1 MTLPAWLD
9 PLFDAEEMGAADAFA
24 TSERGVPSLE
34 LMERAGE
41 GLARVAAEVAD
52 ARGEA
57 GAIRVVIGKGNN
69 GGDGLVAARVLR
81 ERGREVEV
89 LSTAALD
96 ELRGDAATN
105 LERLPGDAPVEGA
118 DAELL
123 RGSAAVIDALLGTGF
138 AGEPRE
144 PAAGAIA
151 AINQSEA
158 PVVACD
164 VPSGVDAATG
174 EVAGDAVRAVAT
186 ATFHAPK
193 IGLHVAPGALHA
205 GHVHPI
211 EIGIPRDAP
220 SAAGAGLISDRV
232 LELVPSRTRAGS
244 KFDAGTVVIAGGM
257 RGLTG
262 APTMAALAAMRT
274 GAGYVQL
281 AVPESTE
288 TVFAQKLL
296 EAMTAGQPEAD
307 GTHSEAG
314 ADGVAQLAERA
325 GAVVVGPGIGRSDAA
340 VAFARAAAARVEV
353 PLLIDA
359 DGLNAHAGALEALRD
374 RRAPTVLTP
383 HAGELARLL
392 ETDSAGVGARRLAS
406 AREAAERS
414 GSIVVLKGDDTIV
427 ATPEGLV
434 AVSRGG
440 SPSLA
445 TAGTGDVLSGVIA
458 TFLAKGLETFA
469 AAAAG
474 VLAHAR
480 AGRVAAARF
489 GADHTIASDVIDAVP
504 AALRGPATARERR
517 AAEGAA
523 EPERTRR
530 INR

>member
-1 MTLPAWLD
+1 VALPSWLD

-41 GLARVAAEVAD
+41 ALARVAAEVAD
-52 ARGEA
+52 AHGPG
-57 GAIRVVIGKGNN
+57 GAIRIVIGKGNN
-69 GGDGLVAARVLR
+69 GGDGLAAARVLR

-96 ELRGDAATN
+96 ELRGDAAAN
-105 LERLPGDAPVEGA
+105 LERLPGEAPLEGV
-118 DAELL
+118 DAERL

-138 AGEPRE
+138 SGAPRE
-144 PAAGAIA
+144 PMAGAIA
-151 AINQSEA
+151 AINRSEA

-164 VPSGVDAATG
+164 VPSGVDAASG
-174 EVAGDAVRAVAT
+174 EVQGDAVRAVAT

-205 GHVHPI
+205 GEVHPV

-220 SAAGAGLISDRV
+220 SASRAGLISDRV
-232 LELVPSRTRAGS
+232 LALVPSRMRAGS

-288 TVFAQKLL
+288 TVFALKLL

-314 ADGVAQLAERA
+314 AAGVVELAERA
-325 GAVVVGPGIGRSDAA
+325 GAVVLGPGIGRSNGA
-340 VAFARAAAARVEV
+340 VAFARATAERVEV

-359 DGLNAHAGALEALRD
+359 DGLNAHAGALELLRE
-374 RRAPTVLTP
+374 RTAPTVLTP

-392 ETDSAGVGARRLAS
+392 ETDSASVGARRLA
-406 AREAAERS
+406 AVQDAADRS

-427 ATPEGLV
+427 ASPEGLV
-434 AVSRGG
+434 AVSHGG

-458 TFLAKGLETFA
+458 TFLAKGLDAFA
-469 AAAAG
+469 AASAG

-489 GADHTIASDVIDAVP
+489 GDDHTIASDVIDAVP

-517 AAEGAA
+517 AAEGAIV
-523 EPERTRR
+523 PRR
-530 INR
+530 ARRKR

>member
-1 MTLPAWLD
+1 MALPPWLD

-24 TSERGVPSLE
+24 ISERGVPSLE

-41 GLARVAAEVAD
+41 ALARVVAEVAD
-52 ARGEA
+52 ARGA
-57 GAIRVVIGKGNN
+57 TGPIRTVIGKGNN
-69 GGDGLVAARVLR
+69 GGDGLVAARILR
-81 ERGREVEV
+81 EGGRGVEV
-89 LSTAALD
+89 LSTAALE

-105 LERLPGDAPVEGA
+105 LERLPGDPPVEGA
-118 DAELL
+118 DAERL

-138 AGEPRE
+138 SGEPRE
-144 PAAGAIA
+144 PVAGAIA
-151 AINQSEA
+151 AINHTEA

-164 VPSGVDAATG
+164 VPSGVDATSG
-174 EVAGDAVRAVAT
+174 EVQGDAVRAVAT

-205 GHVHPI
+205 GDVHPV

-220 SAAGAGLISDRV
+220 SAGGAGIISDRV
-232 LELVPSRTRAGS
+232 LELVPSRMRAGS

-262 APTMAALAAMRT
+262 APTMAALAALRT

-288 TVFAQKLL
+288 TVFALKLL

-307 GTHSEAG
+307 GTHCESG
-314 ADGVAQLAERA
+314 ADGVAALAERA
-325 GAVVVGPGIGRSDAA
+325 GAVVVGPGIGRSDDA
-340 VAFARAAAARVEV
+340 VSFARATAERVDV
-353 PLLIDA
+353 ALLIDA
-359 DGLNAHAGALEALRD
+359 DGLNAHAGALELLRA

-392 ETDSAGVGARRLAS
+392 ETDSASVGARRLAS
-406 AREAAERS
+406 AREAADRS
-414 GSIVVLKGDDTIV
+414 GSIVVLKGDDTII
-427 ATPEGLV
+427 AAPEGLV

-458 TFLAKGLETFA
+458 TFLAKGLDAFA

-517 AAEGAA
+517 AADG
-523 EPERTRR
+523 TRATGR
-530 INR
+530 VRRNR

>member
-1 MTLPAWLD
+1 VTLPDWLD
-9 PLFDAEEMGAADAFA
+9 PLYEAAEMGAADSFA
-24 TSERGVPSLE
+24 IEERGVPSLE

-52 ARGEA
+52 SASRTGP
-57 GAIRVVIGKGNN
+57 IRVVVGGGNN

-89 LSTAALD
+89 LATGALG
-96 ELRGDAATN
+96 ELRGDPRVN
-105 LERLPGDAPVEGA
+105 LDRLPGDPPSEGVSEA
-118 DAELL
+118 ALS
-123 RGSAAVIDALLGTGF
+123 GSAAVVDALLGTGF

-151 AINQSEA
+151 AMNAQEA

-164 VPSGVDAATG
+164 VPSGVDASTG
-174 EVAGDAVRAVAT
+174 AVAGQAVHAAAT

-193 IGLHVAPGALHA
+193 VGLHVAPGALHA
-205 GHVHPI
+205 GTVHAI

-220 SAAGAGLISDRV
+220 SAERAGLISDRV
-232 LELVPSRTRAGS
+232 LRLVTARARAGN
-244 KFDAGTVVIAGGM
+244 KFDAGTVVVAGGM

-288 TVFAQKLL
+288 TVFALKLL
-296 EAMTAGQPEAD
+296 EAMTVGQPEDD
-307 GTHSEAG
+307 GTHSESG
-314 ADGVAQLAERA
+314 ADGVAELAERA
-325 GAVVVGPGIGRSDAA
+325 GAVVVGPGIGRSEAA
-340 VAFARAAAARVEV
+340 VAFARAVARRVEA

-359 DGLNAHAGALEALRD
+359 DGLNAHAGALESLRE
-374 RRAPTVLTP
+374 RRAPTILTP
-383 HAGELARLL
+383 HAGELGRLL
-392 ETDSAGVGARRLAS
+392 EVDSAAIGAERLTS

-414 GSIVVLKGDDTIV
+414 GAIVVLKGDDTIV
-427 ATPEGLV
+427 AAPEGLA

-440 SPSLA
+440 SPALA

-458 TFLAKGLETFA
+458 TYLAKGLDPLA

-480 AGRVAAARF
+480 AGRVAAGRF
-489 GADHTIASDVIDAVP
+489 GADHTIASDVIDALP
-504 AALRGPATARERR
+504 AALGAPARPRGRR
-517 AAEGAA
+517 AAEG
-523 EPERTRR
+523 RR
-530 INR
+530 PDRSNR